1 LIYLAV
7 AKSFD
12 LIAQVQE
19 VGADIKSGMTFIDR
33 YDRKTRNGFHLY
45 KSVNEWEVG
54 FA

>member
-1 LIYLAV
+1 MYLAV

-12 LIAQVQE
+12 QIVQVQE
-19 VGADIKSGMTFIDR
+19 VGADIKSDITFTDR